1 MRAYNAPIFLDPCNS
16 GGASSS
22 GQGNDGDI
30 VAVFGTVP
38 LMEPAG
44 HGVDPETDPVEVLLG
59 VGGEGGFEQWTVYA
73 GLLGLIVTSH
83 RDRSSM

>member
-1 MRAYNAPIFLDPCNS
+1 
-16 GGASSS
+16 
-22 GQGNDGDI
+22 
-30 VAVFGTVP
+30 
-38 LMEPAG
+38 MEPAG

-73 GLLGLIVTSH
+73 CLLGLIVTSH